1 MDFEPPLYNQINLFL
16 LVLGMVLCIVP
27 ELVHGLFCLVHRNEP
42 RLPAIPG
49 VLPSF
54 PTVWDRVW
62 TLFFITLVTGFV
74 SFSLLAKDAELTAE
88 PTFSSILSSI
98 TADIFLYLPMVLRM
112 ITVTWK
118 GQDNGLGFHM
128 ISPLQLFKCGFL
140 YVIIPPFV
148 VAALM
153 EQLHLPELLHEFT
166 STPVTQEVMET
177 FRKSDNSTLRMGI
190 ALLAIVIAPI
200 TEECCFRGFL
210 YNSIKQHAG
219 GIMATLISSFF
230 FAAIHTSLV
239 AFLPLFVFA
248 VFQCEL
254 YRKTHS
260 LTAPIIAHAV
270 FNSISVLAAFLL
282 TDS

>member
-1 MDFEPPLYNQINLFL
+1 MDFNLPLYNQINLFL
-16 LVLGMVLCIVP
+16 LVLGMVLSIVP
-27 ELVHGLFCLVHRNEP
+27 EFVHGIFCLVHRNEP

-49 VLPSF
+49 VLSSF

-74 SFSLLAKDAELTAE
+74 GFSLLVKDAELTAE
-88 PTFSSILSSI
+88 STFGSILSSI
-98 TADIFLYLPMVLRM
+98 FAEIVLYLPMVLRM
-112 ITVTWK
+112 TIVTWR
-118 GQDNGLGFHM
+118 GRDNGLGFHM

-166 STPVTQEVMET
+166 LTPVNQEVMEI
-177 FRKSDNSTLRMGI
+177 FQESGDPALRGSI
-190 ALLAIVIAPI
+190 AILAIVIAPVV
-200 TEECCFRGFL
+200 EECCFRGFL

-219 GIMATLISSFF
+219 IIAATLISSFF

>member
-1 MDFEPPLYNQINLFL
+1 MDFNLPLYNQINLFL

-27 ELVHGLFCLVHRNEP
+27 ELVHGIFCLVHRNEP

-74 SFSLLAKDAELTAE
+74 GFSLLVKDAELTAE
-88 PTFSSILSSI
+88 STFGSILSSI
-98 TADIFLYLPMVLRM
+98 FAEIVLYLPMVLRM
-112 ITVTWK
+112 TIVTWR
-118 GQDNGLGFHM
+118 GRDNGLGFHM

-166 STPVTQEVMET
+166 LAPVNQEVMEI
-177 FRKSDNSTLRMGI
+177 FQESDNPALRVSI
-190 ALLAIVIAPI
+190 AILAIVIAPVV
-200 TEECCFRGFL
+200 EECCFRGFL

-219 GIMATLISSFF
+219 IIAATLISSLF

>member
-1 MDFEPPLYNQINLFL
+1 MDFNLPLYNQINLFL
-16 LVLGMVLCIVP
+16 LVLGMVLSIVP
-27 ELVHGLFCLVHRNEP
+27 EFVHGIFCLVHRNEP

-49 VLPSF
+49 VLPPF

-74 SFSLLAKDAELTAE
+74 GFSLLVKDAELTAE
-88 PTFSSILSSI
+88 STFGSILSSI
-98 TADIFLYLPMVLRM
+98 FAEIVLYLPMVLRM
-112 ITVTWK
+112 TIVTWR
-118 GQDNGLGFHM
+118 GRDNGLGFHM
-128 ISPLQLFKCGFL
+128 ISPFQLFKCGFL

-166 STPVTQEVMET
+166 LAPVNQEVMEI
-177 FRKSDNSTLRMGI
+177 FQESDNPALRVSI
-190 ALLAIVIAPI
+190 AILAIVIAPVV
-200 TEECCFRGFL
+200 EECCFRGFL

-219 GIMATLISSFF
+219 IIAATLISSLF

>member
-27 ELVHGLFCLVHRNEP
+27 ELVHGIFCLVHRNEP
-42 RLPAIPG
+42 RLSAIPG

-98 TADIFLYLPMVLRM
+98 TAEILLYLPMVLRM
-112 ITVTWK
+112 IIVTWK
-118 GQDNGLGFHM
+118 RQDNGLGFHM
-128 ISPLQLFKCGFL
+128 ISPFQLFKCGFL

-177 FRKSDNSTLRMGI
+177 FRESDNSTLRMGI
-190 ALLAIVIAPI
+190 ALLQ
-200 TEECCFRGFL
+200 
-210 YNSIKQHAG
+210 QHQTARRRHHG
-219 GIMATLISSFF
+219 NLD
-230 FAAIHTSLV
+230 
-239 AFLPLFVFA
+239 LFVLL
-248 VFQCEL
+248 CCH
-254 YRKTHS
+254 THITRCFPPS
-260 LTAPIIAHAV
+260 LCLCRLPVRTLQENALAHR
-270 FNSISVLAAFLL
+270 SHHRPRCIQQHQRLSS
-282 TDS
+282 D